1 MITFR
6 VTAEGNERVAR
17 VLRDVADRA
26 PKELAEVVRQW
37 ATKTA
42 GPRLAR
48 NPYPPHNP
56 GQRYIRTGALGRSWQ
71 AGATGSGAK
80 IVNNRPYASYV
91 VGTGQRAGQAWMH
104 VGRWWYGIDIVKEE
118 TDQLK
123 EMIAD
128 RMKEMLATGA
138 GR

>member
-1 MITFR
+1 M
-6 VTAEGNERVAR
+6 
-17 VLRDVADRA
+17 
-26 PKELAEVVRQW
+26 
-37 ATKTA
+37 
-42 GPRLAR
+42 PRLAR

-71 AGATGSGAK
+71 AGATDSGAK

-128 RMKEMLATGA
+128 RMKEMLATGGGQMSERA
-138 GR
+138 RQGSNRGGHCPALRRRQRAD